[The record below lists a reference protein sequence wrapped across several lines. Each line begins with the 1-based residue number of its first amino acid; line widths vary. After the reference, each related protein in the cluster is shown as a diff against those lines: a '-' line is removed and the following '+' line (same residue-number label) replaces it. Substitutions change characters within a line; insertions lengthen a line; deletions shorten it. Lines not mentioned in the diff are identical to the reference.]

1 MVEGFFL
8 PFDMKFKIDI
18 PVEDNPI
25 LDYQTPVLAIGSCF
39 ADRMSDRLRQ
49 AHFNVL
55 SNPYGTLYNPVSMA
69 QNLLGLNT
77 AASFIQHNGLWNS
90 FQHHSDV
97 SRPDQSALT
106 LKIQEIDEQVLKHF
120 GQTKTTNLV
129 TFGSAQVFTFEDKIV
144 ANCHKVPS
152 KQFSR
157 RLLTVEEIVNSWSA
171 LLSTYPNH
179 DFLFTV
185 SPVRYT
191 REGMHTSNLS
201 KSILLLAANQLVKQ
215 FGNAFYFPAYEL
227 VIDELRDYRFYKED
241 LVHPNKQAVD
251 YVWGKVKLHLMTE
264 RTKDMIVDL
273 DNVVHMQQHK
283 LLHPESEAAQKFI
296 AKKRMAESDFEDK
309 HGVNVKTGKEV

>member
-49 AHFNVL
+49 AQFNVL

-77 AASFIQHNGLWNS
+77 AGSFIQHNGLWHS
-90 FQHHSDV
+90 FHHHSDV
-97 SRPDQSALT
+97 SGVDQSALT

-157 RLLTVEEIVNSWSA
+157 RLLTVEEIVRSWSA

-191 REGMHTSNLS
+191 REGMHHSNLS
-201 KSILLLAANQLVKQ
+201 KSILLLASSQLVKQ
-215 FGNAFYFPAYEL
+215 FENAFYFPAYEL

-251 YVWGKVKLHLMTE
+251 YVWGKVKSHLMTE
-264 RTKDMIVDL
+264 RTKDMIADL
-273 DNVVHMQQHK
+273 DHVVHMQQHK

-296 AKKRMAESDFEDK
+296 AKKRKAKYDFEDK
-309 HGVNVKTGKEV
+309 HGVKVKTGEDL